1 MVAHT
6 HRRLHRSQRNRVL
19 LGVAGGLGEY
29 FGIDPVLF
37 RIAFVAGSLIG
48 GAGVVAYLVLAAVL
62 PVAGEEEGVEA
73 YDGLTETT
81 GVLWAG
87 ILAGLT
93 LVGLG
98 LLFMVGDLTWL
109 ARINWGV
116 ILSILLVALGAV
128 LVLRRAR

>member
-1 MVAHT
+1 MVAHM
-6 HRRLHRSQRNRVL
+6 HRRLHRSQRNRIL

-48 GAGVVAYLVLAAVL
+48 GAGIVAYLVLAAVL
-62 PVAGEEEGVEA
+62 PLAGEEEGVETHDSLA
-73 YDGLTETT
+73 ETT

-98 LLFMVGDLTWL
+98 LLFMVGDPAWLTWV
-109 ARINWGV
+109 NWGV
-116 ILSILLVALGAV
+116 VASVLLIAIGAI